1 MVTVSIDDQIEN
13 GEEIVR
19 LMKRIDPGGEHYAF
33 SSAEEAYDLI
43 EDKLPDV
50 CWLDVEMPGNSGLE
64 VSIDIKLMSP
74 KTNIIFV
81 TAHEK
86 FAYPS
91 YKLHPSGF
99 ILKPVTEKGL
109 REELSNL
116 RVPVEHTREDAL
128 LKVQCFGEFEVFD
141 KEGNPVKFTRNKSKE
156 MFAYMIDRRGELY
169 PTREFCRVLF
179 GDMGDEDK
187 ENEEQNK
194 KQMNHVRVALKDL
207 RRDLKKAGA
216 LEVLVNAWNAYGI
229 DCQKIDCDY
238 FDFLREES
246 YAVNRFQG
254 EYMAQYSWAEMTLGE
269 LYTHT
274 GWY

>member
-19 LMKRIDPGGEHYAF
+19 LMKKINPGGEHYAF
-33 SSAEEAYDLI
+33 SSAEKAYDLI
-43 EDKLPDV
+43 EEKLPDV
-50 CWLDVEMPGNSGLE
+50 CWLDVEMPGSSGLE
-64 VSIDIKLMSP
+64 VSVDIKLMSP

-99 ILKPVTEKGL
+99 ILKPVTEKDL
-109 REELSNL
+109 REELNHL
-116 RVPVEHTREDAL
+116 KFPVEHKREDAIL
-128 LKVQCFGEFEVFD
+128 RVQCFGEFEVFD
-141 KEGNPVKFTRNKSKE
+141 QKGNPVKFTRTKSKE
-156 MFAYMIDRRGELY
+156 LFAYMIDRRGDVCT
-169 PTREFCRVLF
+169 TREFSEVLF
-179 GDMGDEDK
+179 GNMED
-187 ENEEQNK
+187 EEQKK

-216 LEVLVNAWNAYGI
+216 SEVLINAWNSYGI

-269 LYTHT
+269 LYSHT